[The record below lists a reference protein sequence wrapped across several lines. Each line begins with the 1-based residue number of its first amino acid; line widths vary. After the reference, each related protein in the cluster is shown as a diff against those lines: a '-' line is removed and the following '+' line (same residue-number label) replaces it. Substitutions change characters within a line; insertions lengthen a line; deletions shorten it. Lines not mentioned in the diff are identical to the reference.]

1 MARHQLSTLIA
12 AGFAAVVAAC
22 SAPAVPPSGA
32 APSSTPVT
40 VGAVDFGHIHAV
52 DLDPAD
58 GSVLAATHHG
68 VFRVGPR
75 RGTARLVGPA
85 HDFTAFT
92 VTRTIT
98 EDGPLLGSGHED
110 DPRTG
115 TGTTETGT
123 TALGLIV
130 SDDGARTWASVAL
143 HGQADFHALSAAGA
157 TVYGLDT
164 VSGTV
169 MRSDDYGQHW
179 QHGARLTATG
189 LDVDPYDPLH
199 VLLAT
204 PGGLRESLDG
214 GITISPVKPQPPQPL
229 LLVDHVFYR
238 FGTDRF
244 PAVTGVDADG
254 RVWALVEAGW
264 QLSGML
270 PAAPSAFTVIAPD
283 GYLAATGQS
292 VLRSEDAGRSWT
304 SLT

>member
-1 MARHQLSTLIA
+1 MGESCVGLQHRGEPFRDA
-12 AGFAAVVAAC
+12 AGLVA
-22 SAPAVPPSGA
+22 
-32 APSSTPVT
+32 
-40 VGAVDFGHIHAV
+40 
-52 DLDPAD
+52 PAD

-68 VFRVGPR
+68 VCRVGPHR
-75 RGTARLVGPA
+75 RTARLVGPA
-85 HDFTAFT
+85 HDVTAFT
-92 VTRTIT
+92 ETRTVT
-98 EDGPLLGSGHED
+98 EDGRPLGSGHED
-110 DPRTG
+110 DPRTATATATG
-115 TGTTETGT
+115 TGTTETGTTETGT

-143 HGQADFHALSAAGA
+143 HGQADFHALSTVGA
-157 TVYGLDT
+157 TVYGLDS

-179 QHGARLTATG
+179 QRGARLTATG

-199 VLLAT
+199 VLAAT

-214 GITISPVKPQPPQPL
+214 GITTSPVRPQPPQPL

-254 RVWALVEAGW
+254 RVWALAEVGW

-270 PAAPSAFTVIAPD
+270 PAAPSAFTVTAPD

-292 VLRSEDAGRSWT
+292 LLRSEDAGRSWT